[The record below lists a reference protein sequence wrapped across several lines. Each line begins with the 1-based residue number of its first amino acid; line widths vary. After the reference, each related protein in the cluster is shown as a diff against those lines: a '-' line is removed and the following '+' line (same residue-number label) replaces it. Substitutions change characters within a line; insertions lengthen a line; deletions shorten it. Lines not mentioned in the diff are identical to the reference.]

1 MADGI
6 VSVDKTRERRD
17 GLVAK
22 QWRWA
27 FRRPM
32 NLEKIALLAQRVSGL
47 GILVYFFF
55 HIFVTSS
62 ITFGDQTWTGLM
74 DIMKNPLAHIGE
86 LLVIVGAAFHGVNG
100 IRVMLLE
107 VTSLVGKPLRPDYP
121 YKVQSLGK
129 GQQTILYTAIIMASL
144 SMIAGIVVLWGL
156 SL

>member
-6 VSVDKTRERRD
+6 VSVEKTKVRGD

-27 FRRPM
+27 FRRPIT
-32 NLEKIALLAQRVSGL
+32 LEKIALLAQRVSGL
-47 GILVYFFF
+47 GILVYLFF

-62 ITFGDQTWTGLM
+62 ITFGDSTWTGLM
-74 DIMKNPLAHIGE
+74 GILKNPLAHIGE

-100 IRVMLLE
+100 IRVVLLE
-107 VTSLVGKPLRPDYP
+107 ATALVGKPLRPDYP

-129 GQQTILYTAIIMASL
+129 GQQTILWTAMIMAGL
-144 SMIAGIVVLWGL
+144 STIAGIIVLWGL
-156 SL
+156 QL

>member
-6 VSVDKTRERRD
+6 VSVEKTRVRKD

-22 QWRWA
+22 QYRWA
-27 FRRPM
+27 FRGPIH
-32 NLEKIALLAQRVSGL
+32 LEKLALLAQRVSGL
-47 GILVYFFF
+47 GILVYLFF

-62 ITFGDQTWTGLM
+62 ITFGDSTWTGLM
-74 DIMKNPLAHIGE
+74 DILKNPLAHVGE

-107 VTSLVGKPLRPDYP
+107 ATSLVGKPLRPDYP

-129 GQQTILYTAIIMASL
+129 GQQTILYTAMIMASL
-144 SMIAGIVVLWGL
+144 SAIAGIIVLWGL